1 MSDIFFLY
9 FVGLDDLTYLDDP
22 ACSDKRHNLDVV
34 FWLNL
39 PETDHNKL
47 ILLFSG
53 KMISLR

>member
-22 ACSDKRHNLDVV
+22 ACSDKRHNLDVD

-47 ILLFSG
+47 ILLFSE
-53 KMISLR
+53 R